1 MKVMLVI
8 HSLACGG
15 AERVTMLLANHWA
28 RLGWR
33 VTVVTLADAAD
44 DHYRLDAAVQRL
56 SLGLADRSET
66 IGQAVA
72 GNFRR
77 LRALRRA
84 LRVERPDVVV
94 AMMVTSNVLVAL
106 ARLGLDSVT
115 AVGSERS
122 DPEAFRLS
130 APWPWLRAVT
140 YRWLD
145 AMVALTDESREWL
158 ERRTSA
164 RRVVT
169 IPNPLALPL
178 PMEEPVRSPGL
189 AAARTPRRLLA
200 VGRLGPEKGYDQL
213 LACFGRLAATH
224 QDWELVIVGE
234 GPERPRLER
243 LVQTLGLG
251 DRVFLPGR
259 VGNPG
264 DWYASA
270 DLFVLSSRYEGFPN
284 ALAEAMG
291 HGLPVVSVDC
301 TTGPRELIRDGVDG
315 VLVPLG
321 NDTALDHALDDLM
334 RDEGRRKQLGLRAL
348 EIRERLSIERVHEQW
363 VSLFATAAR

>member
-15 AERVTMLLANHWA
+15 AERVTALLANHWSGI
-28 RLGWR
+28 GWR

-44 DHYRLDAAVQRL
+44 DHYRLDAAVRRIC
-56 SLGLADRSET
+56 LGVAKRSNT
-66 IGQAVA
+66 IGEAVG
-72 GNFRR
+72 GNLRR

-106 ARLGLDSVT
+106 ARVGFDWVT
-115 AVGSERS
+115 AIGSERVH
-122 DPEAFRLS
+122 PEAFRLS
-130 APWPWLRAVT
+130 VPWPWLRAVT

-145 AMVALTDESREWL
+145 AMVALTDEGRVWL

-169 IPNPLALPL
+169 IPNPLVFPL
-178 PMEEPVRSPGL
+178 PAEEPRRSPAL
-189 AAARTPRRLLA
+189 ASPRARRRLLA
-200 VGRLGPEKGYDQL
+200 VGRLYPQKGYDQL

-224 QDWELVIVGE
+224 EDWELVIVGE
-234 GPERPRLER
+234 GPERPRLEM
-243 LVQTLGLG
+243 LVQMLGLG
-251 DRVFLPGR
+251 GRVFLPGR

-315 VLVPLG
+315 VLVPLDD
-321 NDTALDHALDDLM
+321 DTALDHALDDLM
-334 RDEGRRKQLGLRAL
+334 RDERRRRQLALRAL
-348 EIRERLSIERVHEQW
+348 EIRERLSIERVHERW
-363 VSLFATAAR
+363 VSLFSTAEG